1 MQQRLHIVRGSH
13 TVHGLS
19 GELLVQGWCSSCRHV
34 NSVK

>member
-1 MQQRLHIVRGSH
+1 MQQGLHIVRRSH
-13 TVHGLS
+13 AVHGSS